1 MIVKMECPHSQESLS
16 ELAEILKREVSAEL
30 ICEELKSLGSGGV
43 LLLAFEKYYFRN
55 GSYASLTVMIT
66 EDCGYQSAS
75 IIGSGGGEGILNVS
89 WGAIQSF
96 ANMALNTLQDY
107 GFRQIYR

>member
-43 LLLAFEKYYFRN
+43 LLLAFEKRQLCKPDCYDHRGLRLSVCKHYWFRRRRGYFK
-55 GSYASLTVMIT
+55 
-66 EDCGYQSAS
+66 C
-75 IIGSGGGEGILNVS
+75 
-89 WGAIQSF
+89 
-96 ANMALNTLQDY
+96 
-107 GFRQIYR
+107 